1 MKLVVYGDFNC
12 PFSAL
17 ASSRVARLEQAGD
30 AHVDW
35 RAVAH
40 DIEIPAQGERVQGT
54 NAQAYQAELDQV
66 HGLLLPDER
75 LTLGLPAVRSSTI
88 AATDAYA
95 GTAPRSRSRVRVE
108 LFRAYW
114 EQGTDIGDPVVLST
128 HGLKRRN
135 PALAAEWR
143 SEWLHL
149 DRPLVPMMRLPDGY
163 VSRGLGVLARLSEL
177 IADAAA

>member
-1 MKLVVYGDFNC
+1 
-12 PFSAL
+12 
-17 ASSRVARLEQAGD
+17 
-30 AHVDW
+30 VDW

-40 DIEIPAQGERVQGT
+40 DLEIPAEGEPVERA
-54 NAQAYQAELDQV
+54 NAQTYQAELDQV

-75 LTLGLPAVRSSTI
+75 LTLRLPAVRSSTV

-95 GTAPRSRSRVRVE
+95 ATEPRSRSRVRVE

-114 EQGTDIGDPVVLST
+114 EQGRDIGDPLVLDAL
-128 HGLKRRN
+128 GLEPRN
-135 PALAAEWR
+135 AMLASEWR
-143 SEWLHL
+143 SEWLQL

-177 IADAAA
+177 IAGAAP

>member
-1 MKLVVYGDFNC
+1 MQLVIYGDFNC

-17 ASSRVARLEQAGD
+17 ASSRVTRLEQAG
-30 AHVDW
+30 AAQVDW

-40 DIEIPAQGERVQGT
+40 DLEIPPDGEAVEGA
-54 NAQAYQAELDQV
+54 NPHAYQAELDQV

-75 LTLGLPAVRSSTI
+75 LTLRLPAVRSSTV

-95 GTAPRSRSRVRVE
+95 ATEPRSRSRVRLE

-114 EQGTDIGDPVVLST
+114 EQGRDIGDPVVLNT
-128 HGLKRRN
+128 MRLDTRN
-135 PALAAEWR
+135 TALAAEWR

-177 IADAAA
+177 IEGAAA

>member
-1 MKLVVYGDFNC
+1 MQLVVYGDFNC

-17 ASSRVARLEQAGD
+17 ASSRVARLEQAG
-30 AHVDW
+30 AARVDW

-40 DIEIPAQGERVQGT
+40 DLEIPAQGEPVEGA
-54 NAQAYQAELDQV
+54 NARAYQAELDQV
-66 HGLLLPDER
+66 HGLLQPGER
-75 LTLGLPAVRSSTI
+75 LTLRLPAVRSSTV
-88 AATDAYA
+88 ASTHAYTATE
-95 GTAPRSRSRVRVE
+95 PRSRSRVRVE

-114 EQGTDIGDPVVLST
+114 EEGKDIGDPVVLSAI
-128 HGLKRRN
+128 GLEPRN

-177 IADAAA
+177 IAGAAA

>member
-1 MKLVVYGDFNC
+1 MQLVIYGDFNC

-17 ASSRVARLEQAGD
+17 ASSRVARLEQAGA

-40 DIEIPAQGERVQGT
+40 DLEIPAQGEPVARA
-54 NAQAYQAELDQV
+54 NAHAYQAELDQV
-66 HGLLLPDER
+66 RGLLRPDER
-75 LTLGLPAVRSSTI
+75 LALRLPAVRSSTV
-88 AATDAYA
+88 ATTDAYA
-95 GTAPRSRSRVRVE
+95 ATEPRSRSRVRVD

-114 EQGTDIGDPVVLST
+114 EEGTDIGDPVVLST
-128 HGLKRRN
+128 KGLEPRN

-143 SEWLHL
+143 SEWLLL